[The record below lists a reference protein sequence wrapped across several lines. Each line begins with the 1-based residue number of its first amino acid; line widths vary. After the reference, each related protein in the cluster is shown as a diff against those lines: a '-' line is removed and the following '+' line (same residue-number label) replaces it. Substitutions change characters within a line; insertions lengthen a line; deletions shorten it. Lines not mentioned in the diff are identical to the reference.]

1 MPDKPP
7 KVTRKNYFLMN
18 SSQPVMFARILI
30 LFLIAVVVSGWIFY
44 KLSRHEIVKE
54 YMKAHSQLRYT
65 SEMFVPWLILTNAV
79 AILIVAAPMV
89 FFTHRIAGASY
100 RIKKDLELV
109 RKGQLSKRIRL
120 RTKDEL
126 QEVAESINLTLDQ
139 LNEKVDRSV
148 LSLSGVEERVRLALT
163 RAMDDRV
170 VADAAKE
177 HNLLVEDI
185 RRVRDDL
192 QSMAR

>member
-1 MPDKPP
+1 MSST
-7 KVTRKNYFLMN
+7 KVTRKSYFLMN
-18 SSQPVMFARILI
+18 TSQPILYAKILI
-30 LFLIAVVVSGWIFY
+30 LFLVAIVVSGLIFY

-65 SEMFVPWLILTNAV
+65 SEMFVPWLILTNAA

-89 FFTHRIAGASY
+89 FFTHRIAGASF

-126 QEVAESINLTLDQ
+126 QDVAESLNLTLDE
-139 LNEKVDRSV
+139 LKGKVDRSV
-148 LSLSGVEERVRLALT
+148 VALSEVEARVRLAL
-163 RAMDDRV
+163 DRS
-170 VADAAKE
+170 ADGGGRGGASTE
-177 HNLLVEDI
+177 DTLLLDDI

-192 QSMAR
+192 QSMAQ